1 MFDDI
6 NEAIIHAIK
15 KHAMC
20 GKRYHFALIQRLNK
34 IEVSTHPEDDRRQ
47 VMWLTRSMKHANN

>member
-6 NEAIIHAIK
+6 NEAILQAIK

-20 GKRYHFALIQRLNK
+20 GKRYHFALIQRLSK

-47 VMWLTRSMKHANN
+47 VMWSTRSMRHE